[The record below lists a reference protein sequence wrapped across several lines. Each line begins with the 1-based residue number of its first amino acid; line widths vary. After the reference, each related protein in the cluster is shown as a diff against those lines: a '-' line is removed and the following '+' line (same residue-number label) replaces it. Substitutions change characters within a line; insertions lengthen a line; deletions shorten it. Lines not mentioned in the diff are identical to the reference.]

1 MIETAK
7 NNNGQIKLIFVC
19 SPGNP
24 TSKAIDKADI
34 VRLAQAVADSA
45 LVVVDEAYMDF
56 CNDEQ
61 MSALDLIHGGSGSGP
76 AALPNVCVLQTLSK
90 AFGLAALRCGFLFA
104 SPDVITLMNNV
115 KAPYNINGL
124 TSRAALAALAQTE
137 AVRHNI
143 ELLLA
148 QRVVVATALQ
158 NLPYVEKVYPS
169 DANFLLFRLT
179 ADHPAEPVYKRM
191 ADRGIVTRYRGH
203 ELHCHNCLRVT
214 VGTAEENTAFLAM
227 LDDVVHT

>member
-1 MIETAK
+1 MIETAQ
-7 NNNGQIKLIFVC
+7 NNDKIKLIFVC

-24 TSKAIDKADI
+24 TSKAIGKADI
-34 VRLAQAVADSA
+34 VRLANAVADSA
-45 LVVVDEAYMDF
+45 LVVVDEAYVDF
-56 CNDEQ
+56 CDEH
-61 MSALDLIHGGSGSGP
+61 MSALNLLQS
-76 AALPNVCVLQTLSK
+76 LPNVCILQTLSK

-104 SPDVITLMNNV
+104 APDVITLMNNV

-124 TSRAALAALAQTE
+124 TSRAALAALSQTE

-148 QRVVVATALQ
+148 QREIVATALQ
-158 NLPYVEKVYPS
+158 NLPYVEQVYPS

-191 ADRGIVTRYRGH
+191 ADQGIVTRYRGH

-214 VGTAEENTAFLAM
+214 VGTADENTAFLAM
-227 LDDVVHT
+227 LDDVVHNTKTE